1 MMKIDKEE
9 PNIYSDVHWT
19 ENGMDNRL
27 DEIIPETV
35 HIFVGYFLHGK
46 AEKDAG
52 YDIIVANI
60 NTLGDNLHS
69 MQNDNYIYEVNLYI
83 KQGTPPKE
91 CIVIQGKLLNN
102 NVHWASRKGGIVCY
116 KDDKEVIEGV
126 LKHFK
131 DPEKNYIRYRDLEQY
146 KNNINYEKRC

>member
-1 MMKIDKEE
+1 M
-9 PNIYSDVHWT
+9 N
-19 ENGMDNRL
+19 
-27 DEIIPETV
+27 
-35 HIFVGYFLHGK
+35 
-46 AEKDAG
+46 
-52 YDIIVANI
+52 
-60 NTLGDNLHS
+60 
-69 MQNDNYIYEVNLYI
+69 I

-146 KNNINYEKRC
+146 KNSIKL

>member
-1 MMKIDKEE
+1 MEIDKNEA
-9 PNIYSDVHWT
+9 NIYANYWSGDD
-19 ENGMDNRL
+19 DN
-27 DEIIPETV
+27 DDTVMPETV
-35 HIFVGYFLHGK
+35 HIFGSYFLHGK

-83 KQGTPPKE
+83 KQKTPPKE

-102 NVHWASRKGGIVCY
+102 NVRWASRKGGIVCY
-116 KDDKEVIEGV
+116 KDDKDVIEGV

-131 DPEKNYIRYRDLEQY
+131 NPEENYIRYRDLEQY
-146 KNNINYEKRC
+146 KNNIKL